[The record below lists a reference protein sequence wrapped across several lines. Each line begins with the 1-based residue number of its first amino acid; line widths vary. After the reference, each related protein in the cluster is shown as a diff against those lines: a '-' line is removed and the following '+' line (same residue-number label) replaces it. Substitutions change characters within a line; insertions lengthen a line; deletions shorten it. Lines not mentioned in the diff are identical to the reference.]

1 MYNIVES
8 LAMSMAFDKLKMYST
23 LQKDRKLLKSL
34 QICGH
39 PITVVHDFQ
48 DFGVFFCAAKRQTAK
63 CFKTRFFKAQHRFQ
77 KLQVVNWSDFRKA
90 KSFSRVV
97 LPAVLYGVELTHVS
111 AFSYKL
117 LRGRSS
123 AALWGL
129 GELS

>member
-39 PITVVHDFQ
+39 PITVVHGFQ

-90 KSFSRVV
+90 
-97 LPAVLYGVELTHVS
+97 
-111 AFSYKL
+111 FSYKL